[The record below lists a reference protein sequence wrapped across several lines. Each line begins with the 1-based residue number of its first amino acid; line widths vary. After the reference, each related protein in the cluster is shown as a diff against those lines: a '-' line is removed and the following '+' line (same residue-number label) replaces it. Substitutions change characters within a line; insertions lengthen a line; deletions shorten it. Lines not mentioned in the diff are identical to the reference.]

1 MKKILLSLIL
11 SLVAFGAFSAPGDV
25 RVQRKPLNGA
35 SFFDDIMLTEPT
47 SISFLMYNSV
57 TRLPQFYVAGSGF
70 VCDSGVCTVSTTIGP
85 DGKSAYQVAQNNG
98 FAGTEPQWLLTL
110 KGADGAPGA
119 TGSAGSNGTNGA
131 NGANGA
137 DSTVAGPTGLTGPA
151 GIQGPSG
158 ANGTNGATGSVG
170 ATGATGSTGAKGDK
184 GDTGD
189 AGAAS
194 TVAGPTGPQGAT
206 GATGSP
212 GTTSYLGLSNLPTL
226 FSGAYADLTG
236 KPSLFNGA
244 YSSLSGAPNV
254 GRAVLETTEKTL
266 SFRVYKSVTVA
277 SGVAVFNLT
286 ADGLS
291 TGTALF
297 SEPYTDSVQVSVNDA
312 LASYQFS
319 WAFSN
324 SNKTLTVTTNKLTTS
339 NILTGILGQ
348 SAANG
353 AVVKLAVEGR

>member
-1 MKKILLSLIL
+1 MKKILVSLIL
-11 SLVAFGAFSAPGDV
+11 SLVAFGAFAAPGDV
-25 RVQRKPLNGA
+25 RIQRKPLNGA

-131 NGANGA
+131 NGA
-137 DSTVAGPTGLTGPA
+137 DSTVAGPIGLTGPA

-158 ANGTNGATGSVG
+158 TNGTNGATGSVG
-170 ATGATGSTGAKGDK
+170 ATGAAGSTGAKGDK

-226 FSGAYADLTG
+226 FSGAY
-236 KPSLFNGA
+236 
-244 YSSLSGAPNV
+244 SSLSGAPNV

-266 SFRVYKSVTVA
+266 SFHVYKSVAVA